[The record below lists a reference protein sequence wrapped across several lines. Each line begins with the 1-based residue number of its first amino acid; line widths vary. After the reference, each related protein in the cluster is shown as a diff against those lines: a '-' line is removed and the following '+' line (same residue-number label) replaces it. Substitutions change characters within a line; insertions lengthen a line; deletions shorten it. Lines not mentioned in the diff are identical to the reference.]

1 MTSTQARLAL
11 LGLLAT
17 LGCAR
22 GNSLEDDASVVVDA
36 PTEDVAA
43 DDIGTKDVQLPDV
56 SAPDVPSID
65 VPRLDV
71 PPIDVARIDVPPVDV
86 ARIDVPPVDVPPV
99 DVPPIGP
106 VVCTPATASAVCGA
120 RPCVDGF
127 CCDTACDGACRS
139 CALAGSEGRCSNH
152 PIATDP
158 ESECAAQAPA
168 TCGTTG
174 VCNGVG
180 ACARH
185 PMGTPCDDG
194 AACTST
200 DTCDGAGVCRGAAP
214 AACAPGAGNQ
224 CCLGSCDPM
233 AGCRTTAGLCA
244 DQCNANVL
252 RTARACQGC
261 GAAGAVGT
269 CGGGG
274 EFTCDAATHSL
285 CQTVMCGGQSFH
297 CTNDGGVWQ
306 WRTATRCDDGDACT
320 HTDACAA
327 GSCRGTALTCNSD
340 QCMTRACVGAAACMQ
355 TPRTGM
361 TCDDGN
367 ALTINDACTSAG
379 ACTGTAICGLPT
391 NACANGAESR
401 DRCTGARVI
410 GRRVAASTAG
420 FSLASDTCR
429 AFNRFDDCS
438 WDAGGD
444 HSYRIWARAG
454 ETITVTLTKGD
465 GCTTVSWDATLKIYQ
480 GADCGTVTCSRDLWC
495 RDRVG
500 SGAQTYV
507 APRDGWIVIVVDGST
522 AFDDEGDYTLRVRL
536 TGCREATCECP

>member
-1 MTSTQARLAL
+1 MSSTAARLVL
-11 LGLLAT
+11 IGLLAS

-22 GNSLEDDASVVVDA
+22 GNMLTDDASIVIDVVETD
-36 PTEDVAA
+36 E
-43 DDIGTKDVQLPDV
+43 G
-56 SAPDVPSID
+56 PDVPGVDVPGVDVPRID
-65 VPRLDV
+65 VPGA
-71 PPIDVARIDVPPVDV
+71 DVARIDVPSVDV
-86 ARIDVPPVDVPPV
+86 VRIDVPPPI
-99 DVPPIGP
+99 DVPPIDIPPVGP
-106 VVCTPATASAVCGA
+106 IACTPATASTVCGA

-200 DTCDGAGVCRGAAP
+200 DTCDGAGTCRGAAP
-214 AACAPGAGNQ
+214 AMCAPGAGNQ
-224 CCLGSCDPM
+224 CCVGSCDPAM
-233 AGCRTTAGLCA
+233 GCRTAAGLCA
-244 DQCNANVL
+244 DQCNGNLL
-252 RTARACQGC
+252 RTGRACQGC
-261 GAAGAVGT
+261 GAAGAAGT
-269 CGGGG
+269 CGGGA
-274 EFTCDAATHSL
+274 EFACDGATHSL
-285 CQTVMCGGQSFH
+285 CQSVMCGGQVFN
-297 CTNDGGVWQ
+297 CTNDGGTWQ
-306 WRTATRCDDGDACT
+306 WRTATRCDDGNACT
-320 HTDACAA
+320 HSDACAA
-327 GSCRGTALTCNSD
+327 GSCGGTAVTCASD
-340 QCMTRACVGAAACMQ
+340 QCMTRACAGTAACMQ
-355 TPRTGM
+355 TPRTGP
-361 TCDDGN
+361 CDDGN

-379 ACTGTAICGLPT
+379 ACTGTPICGFPPD
-391 NACANGAESR
+391 ACANGTQSR

-410 GRRVAASTAG
+410 GRRVAATTAG
-420 FSLASDTCR
+420 FSLASDTCS
-429 AFNRFDDCS
+429 ASNRFDDCS

-444 HSYRIWARAG
+444 HAYRIWARSG
-454 ETITVTLTKGD
+454 ETITVNLTQGS
-465 GCTTVSWDATLKIYQ
+465 GCNKSYWDATLKIYQ
-480 GADCGTVTCSRDLWC
+480 GADCGTVTCSGDLWC

-507 APRDGWIVIVVDGST
+507 APRDGWVVIIVDGST